1 MDKVIEFYNSLAP
14 SIKST
19 IWITLILLIFIVI
32 IRIKMRNYSADKPA
46 KGLLLFVESFIKMM
60 NGFAKGMVGKRWR
73 SLSPYFITIA
83 VFIFVSNISGLFGF
97 TPPTVSFSVTLT
109 LALMSFVMIQF
120 SGIKSTGIKGYLK
133 GFASPP
139 PMLPLNIISE
149 CATPISLSIRLFGN
163 ILSGSILLALI
174 YGFFGWFALAVSP
187 VLHAIFDICFGLVQT
202 LVFVMLT
209 AVFIGNKLDDKDFEF
224 EK

>member
-1 MDKVIEFYNSLAP
+1 MEKIIDFYNSLAP
-14 SIKST
+14 SIRST
-19 IWITLILLIFIVI
+19 IWITLILLILI
-32 IRIKMRNYSADKPA
+32 ILLRIKMRNYSADKPA
-46 KGLLLFVESFIKMM
+46 KGILLFVESFVKMM

-73 SLSPYFITIA
+73 GLAPYFITIA

-97 TPPTVSFSVTLT
+97 TPPTVSLSVTLT
-109 LALMSFVMIQF
+109 LALMSFFVIQIN
-120 SGIKSTGIKGYLK
+120 GISSAGLGGYLK

-163 ILSGSILLALI
+163 ILSGSVLMGLI
-174 YGFFGWFALAVSP
+174 YGFFGWFALLVSP
-187 VLHAIFDICFGLVQT
+187 VLHVIFDIAFGLVQT

-224 EK
+224 